1 MNTGHSEKNQNHHHS
16 KISQPSESTN
26 HQQEKHAH
34 MDMKS
39 DMSSHDM
46 HVHNENSKSSSMD
59 MSSMD
64 HSSHM
69 DHMNHDN
76 HMNGMGHMGNL
87 KQKFIISLILAIPI
101 ILLSPMMGME
111 MPFNFTFPG
120 SDWVVLVLSTILF
133 FYGGAPFLF
142 GAKDELKKKS
152 PAMMTL
158 ISLGIT
164 TAYLYSLYAFIMNH
178 FSSSPMHIMDFFWE
192 LATLIV
198 IMLLGHWIEMKAVMG
213 AGDALQ
219 KMAELLPSNASVQ
232 ISDGSFQSVPL
243 SELLVGQIVMI
254 KAGEKVPADGIVIE
268 GATTINEALVT
279 GEAQEV
285 SKKVDDKVIGGSQN
299 GAGSILVKVTGTGE
313 SGYLS
318 QVMQLV
324 SSAQQEKSKAETL
337 SDKVARLLFYVA
349 VVASILTLIFW
360 YLASNDW
367 STAVTRMVTVLVIA
381 CPHALGLAIP
391 LVIARSTSLGAKN
404 GLLVRN
410 RQALETATKTNIVM
424 MDKTGTLTEGNFKIK
439 EIIPLNEKYSED
451 DILSFANALEVGSSH
466 PLAAG
471 ITKEFNQRNLIALKA
486 TSVKNM
492 PGIGLQGILETG
504 EEIKLVTAAFLD
516 KNNIQYNKDKSNS
529 LSNLGYSIS
538 YLLLNNTPI
547 GLLAQG
553 DEIKS
558 EAKELIQGL
567 QKQKILPMMLTG
579 DNKSAAKKIAALLG
593 LSEYTAELLPEDKEK
608 IVTQFQKQGKV
619 VMMVGDG
626 VNDAPSLARADIGV
640 AIGAGTD
647 VAIDAADVILVKSN
661 PKDILHFLSLA
672 KNTTKKMVQNLW
684 WGAGYNIIA
693 IPLAAGILA
702 PWGILLSPAVGAILM
717 SLSTVIVAINALT
730 LKIES
735 H

>member
-1 MNTGHSEKNQNHHHS
+1 MNTDHSDKENKHLHTE
-16 KISQPSESTN
+16 ISESSQSMN
-26 HQQEKHAH
+26 HQHEQHNH
-34 MDMKS
+34 THMKS
-39 DMSSHDM
+39 NMLPHDI
-46 HVHNENSKSSSMD
+46 HIHNENSKSNSVMN
-59 MSSMD
+59 MSNMD

-69 DHMNHDN
+69 NMSHGN

-87 KQKFIISLILAIPI
+87 KHKFIISLILAIPI
-101 ILLSPMMGME
+101 ILLSPMMGIE

-120 SDWVVLVLSTILF
+120 SDWVVLLLSTFLF

-142 GAKDELKKKS
+142 GAKDELKEKS

-178 FSSSPMHIMDFFWE
+178 FSSSSIHIMDFFWE

-198 IMLLGHWIEMKAVMG
+198 IMLLGHWIEMNAVMG

-232 ISDGSFQSVPL
+232 LSDGSFQLIPL
-243 SELLVGQIVMI
+243 QELSVGQIVI
-254 KAGEKVPADGIVIE
+254 VKSGEKVPADGIVVE
-268 GATTINEALVT
+268 GTTTINEALVT

-285 SKKVDDKVIGGSQN
+285 SKKSDDKVIGGSQN

-349 VVASILTLIFW
+349 VVTSILTLSFW
-360 YLASNDW
+360 YFASNDW
-367 STAVTRMVTVLVIA
+367 NTAVTRMVTVLVIA

-391 LVIARSTSLGAKN
+391 LVVARSTSLGAQN

-424 MDKTGTLTEGNFKIK
+424 MDKTGTLTEGDFKIK
-439 EIIPLNEKYSED
+439 KIISWGESYSED
-451 DILSFANALEVGSSH
+451 DILSIAAALEVGSSH

-471 ITKEFNQRNLIALKA
+471 IIKEFNQRNLNPIKA
-486 TSVKNM
+486 TNVKNM
-492 PGIGLQGILETG
+492 PGVGLQGILETS
-504 EEIKLVTAAFLD
+504 EEIKIVTAAFLD
-516 KNNIQYNKDKSNS
+516 KNNLSYDRNS
-529 LSNLGYSIS
+529 LNSLLNQGYSIS
-538 YLLLNNTPI
+538 FLLMNNIPI
-547 GLLAQG
+547 GLIAQG
-553 DEIKS
+553 DEIKP
-558 EAKELIQGL
+558 EAKELIQKL
-567 QKQKILPMMLTG
+567 QEQKIAPMMLTG
-579 DNKSAAKKIAALLG
+579 DNKSAAKKIADLLG
-593 LSEYTAELLPEDKEK
+593 LTEYTAELLPEDKEK

-626 VNDAPSLARADIGV
+626 VNDAPSLARANIGV

-672 KNTTKKMVQNLW
+672 KNTSKKMVQNLW

-693 IPLAAGILA
+693 IPLATGILA
-702 PWGILLSPAVGAILM
+702 PWGILLSPASGSYPHELI
-717 SLSTVIVAINALT
+717 
-730 LKIES
+730 
-735 H
+735 HCHCRH